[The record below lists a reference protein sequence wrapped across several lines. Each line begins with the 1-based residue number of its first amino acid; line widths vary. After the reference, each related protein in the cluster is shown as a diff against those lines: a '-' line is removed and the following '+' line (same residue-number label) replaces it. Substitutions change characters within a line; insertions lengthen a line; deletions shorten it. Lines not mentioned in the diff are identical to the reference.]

1 MSCDCKILEKKIKEL
16 QRDNAAL
23 RHQLHKYAEELAMR
37 QNTAWMVEELIR
49 RCPRRES
56 NLAELVA
63 YTKPEMVPDCWEEIK
78 IGDNE
83 PLQRIQLEEIR
94 VCFYFNRFRK

>member
-1 MSCDCKILEKKIKEL
+1 MSCDCERFKKHIAEL

-23 RHQLHKYAEELAMR
+23 RHQLHKYAEELEMR
-37 QNTAWMVEELIR
+37 QNTIWMVEELIR
-49 RCPRRES
+49 RCPHRES

-63 YTKPEMVPDCWEEIK
+63 YMKPEMVPDWEEIE
-78 IGDNE
+78 ITNNY

-94 VCFYFNRFRK
+94 VCFHFNRFRK

>member
-1 MSCDCKILEKKIKEL
+1 MSCDCERLKKMIKEL
-16 QRDNAAL
+16 QKDNAEL
-23 RHQLHKYAEELAMR
+23 RHQLHKYAEELEMR

-49 RCPRRES
+49 RCPRREM
-56 NLAELVA
+56 NIAELVA
-63 YTKPEMVPDCWEEIK
+63 YKKPEMVPDWREIE
-78 IGDNE
+78 IRDNQ

>member
-1 MSCDCKILEKKIKEL
+1 MSCDCEKLKEKIKDLE
-16 QRDNAAL
+16 RDNAIL
-23 RHQLHKYAEELAMR
+23 RHQLHKYADELEMR

-63 YTKPEMVPDCWEEIK
+63 YTKPETVVDWEEIE
-78 IGDNE
+78 ITDNR

-94 VCFYFNRFRK
+94 VCFYFNRFSK

>member
-1 MSCDCKILEKKIKEL
+1 MSCDNCERLEKKIKEL
-16 QRDNAAL
+16 KRDNAAL
-23 RHQLHKYAEELAMR
+23 RHQLHRYANELEMR

-49 RCPRRES
+49 RCPRREM

-63 YTKPEMVPDCWEEIK
+63 YKKPEMFPDWEEIE
-78 IGDNE
+78 IRDNE

-94 VCFYFNRFRK
+94 VCFHFNRFRK